1 MSDEVE
7 NTAATPEENVAA
19 PVENTQ
25 DQPEVKTEAPKLVSM
40 TQEEFDKK
48 IQGEKAK
55 AEAKAERRY
64 LKQQRELLER
74 FVPKPEPVKT
84 ETGNAP
90 KLAEYPDFE
99 TYLEARDAWNE
110 KRLESKFRD
119 EAQKTVKQTSV
130 EAEQAKLD
138 QGWREKVSKAVKEF
152 PDIQEVLSDSEVVM
166 TPAMEMAI
174 RDADNGPRIA
184 RHLALNPEEAER
196 IAQMSPVRQAAAILK
211 MDEAPVKVSTA
222 PEPLTPVGG
231 NRGIGSKDPSEMTD
245 KEFAAWRKKQIQSR
259 S

>member
-7 NTAATPEENVAA
+7 NTAATPAVGEGNVAT

-84 ETGNAP
+84 ETGNAQREAPP

-152 PDIQEVLSDSEVVM
+152 PDIQELNNSKLPFNKWAVDIRKELKNNLEV
-166 TPAMEMAI
+166 
-174 RDADNGPRIA
+174 
-184 RHLALNPEEAER
+184 
-196 IAQMSPVRQAAAILK
+196 
-211 MDEAPVKVSTA
+211 
-222 PEPLTPVGG
+222 
-231 NRGIGSKDPSEMTD
+231 SK
-245 KEFAAWRKKQIQSR
+245 
-259 S
+259 